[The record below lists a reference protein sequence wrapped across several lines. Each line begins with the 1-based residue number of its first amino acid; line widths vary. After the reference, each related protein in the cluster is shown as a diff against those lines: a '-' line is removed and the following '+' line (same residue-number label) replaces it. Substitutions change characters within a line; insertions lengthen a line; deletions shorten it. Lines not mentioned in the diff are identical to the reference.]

1 MWPCWPSLFGEAGWP
16 TSFRVPPV
24 PFTSSASFR
33 PARTH
38 PRAAE
43 VSPRA
48 FVLLASLCAY
58 AVDHRRASYEKF
70 VSQPFAFLPMHLS
83 SRPLPSPMRVS
94 TRTSLLKC
102 LHQSGVG
109 SWYGSALAR
118 PASRNIASQM
128 VSLREGQLS
137 TTPDRCHTEPLHS
150 RKLAYRQ
157 IVNSFP
163 QKKNAVRA
171 ERTPACRFLSCQTQQ
186 KSGSCCSI
194 QAPEAATQSYAN
206 EQAGGAK
213 YSRPPHIPASVWEK
227 LNRHLHRQADNPIGI
242 LKKQIDSFFLQE
254 NDALLKNENIW
265 NEARSSLLFPSFLWH
280 HARTSFEQPS
290 ESLDPILQESPID
303 HLGCSCGKTPE
314 SGASSLMSDSS
325 QSSAFSSAPLSSSGA
340 PVHASLKEATCD
352 TGDCSGSPL
361 FAPFQLFD
369 DFSPFVTCR
378 QNFDSLLVPL
388 DHVSRLPS
396 DTYYLDNSPHALAGK
411 GTNSST
417 PADQEYN
424 PNRVLLRTHS
434 TAHQRDLIDAG
445 VEAAVWTAEV
455 IRRDEIDRLH
465 YPVFHQTDGFRL
477 FSGKQMRQLR
487 REHALLLKAVT
498 HFAGDSDAVRAD
510 TGDGKHTGRDEVAGR
525 DELAAWIR
533 KSPCLT
539 PSNPFLDNP
548 VMIHLQLTLERL
560 LRHLLGPEVR
570 MKWDYNTS
578 FPFTA
583 PSVELYVA
591 RDLTHSKSAGEGSGE
606 TDGGD
611 SENWMEVLGAG
622 EIRSELL
629 EDKHKQSSR
638 ASADKKAHPVV
649 ASMGNSP
656 LTDNSEHR
664 YRGWAFGLGMERLCM
679 HLFGVEDIRL
689 FWSKDP
695 RFSEQFADGRVRRFV
710 PFSSMPPVYKDI
722 SFWVNE
728 ATDGTLKE
736 CRIVSV
742 AAGTEPE
749 QRRGG
754 FSPSVK
760 ACRHTD
766 AELLTSDATSK
777 QEAHPKEIFN
787 EMSFFEMCREAG
799 GDLVESVK
807 LVDSFI
813 HPKTKRKS
821 FCYRLTYRAIDR
833 TLTHEEVN
841 ALQEEVYRRT
851 GQMFDVDLR

>member
-1 MWPCWPSLFGEAGWP
+1 MWPCRPSLFGEAGWP
-16 TSFRVPPV
+16 SSFRVPPV
-24 PFTSSASFR
+24 PFTSSVSFR
-33 PARTH
+33 PARAH

-58 AVDHRRASYEKF
+58 AVDHRRASYDKF
-70 VSQPFAFLPMHLS
+70 VSQPLAFIPMHLS
-83 SRPLPSPMRVS
+83 SRPLPSPLRVS
-94 TRTSLLKC
+94 TSTSLLKC
-102 LHQSGVG
+102 LRQSGVG

-118 PASRNIASQM
+118 PASRSIALHV

-137 TTPDRCHTEPLHS
+137 NTPDCCHTEPLHS

-163 QKKNAVRA
+163 QTKNAVRA
-171 ERTPACRFLSCQTQQ
+171 GRTPACRFLPCQMQQ
-186 KSGSCCSI
+186 KSRNCCSLE
-194 QAPEAATQSYAN
+194 APEAATQSSAN

-227 LNRHLHRQADNPIGI
+227 LDRHLHRQADNPIGI
-242 LKKQIDSFFLQE
+242 LKKQIESFFLQE
-254 NDALLKNENIW
+254 NDALLKNENIS
-265 NEARSSLLFPSFLWH
+265 NEARTSLLFPSVLWH
-280 HARTSFEQPS
+280 HARRNFEHAS
-290 ESLDPILQESPID
+290 GRLDPILHENPID
-303 HLGCSCGKTPE
+303 HLGCPSGKAPE
-314 SGASSLMSDSS
+314 SAASSQMSDSS
-325 QSSAFSSAPLSSSGA
+325 QSSTFSCSTPLSSSGA
-340 PVHASLKEATCD
+340 PVHASLKEATD
-352 TGDCSGSPL
+352 GTGDCLGSPL

-396 DTYYLDNSPHALAGK
+396 DTYYLDNSPAALAEK

-477 FSGKQMRQLR
+477 FSGKQMQQLR
-487 REHALLLKAVT
+487 CEHALLLKAVA
-498 HFAGDSDAVRAD
+498 HFAGEGDAVRAD

-525 DELAAWIR
+525 DQLAAWIR
-533 KSPCLT
+533 ESPCLT

-570 MKWDYNTS
+570 MKWDYETS

-591 RDLTHSKSAGEGSGE
+591 RDLTLSKSAGEGSGE
-606 TDGGD
+606 TDGGN

-629 EDKHKQSSR
+629 EDKLKQSSR
-638 ASADKKAHPVV
+638 APANNLPR
-649 ASMGNSP
+649 
-656 LTDNSEHR
+656 TDNSEHR

-679 HLFGVEDIRL
+679 RLFGVEDIRL

-736 CRIVSV
+736 CRTVSI
-742 AAGTEPE
+742 AAGTESE

-754 FSPSVK
+754 FSPSIK
-760 ACRHTD
+760 ACRHAD
-766 AELLTSDATSK
+766 AELLTSYAMSK
-777 QEAHPKEIFN
+777 QEAQPREIFN